1 MPLGTKKSQ
10 ASDEHTLNFGLK
22 IRSGPKGPGFGA
34 PKSTLT
40 GNQCTHDEP
49 SGKSF
54 VVFSCFF
61 LGGVFDQLPISDST
75 KRQLRRLK
83 VLPKAREGTIFLRGE
98 R

>member
-1 MPLGTKKSQ
+1 MYILYIYISIGLKKHALGHKQSQ

-61 LGGVFDQLPISDST
+61 FWGGARVLISC
-75 KRQLRRLK
+75 QFLI
-83 VLPKAREGTIFLRGE
+83 LPKGN
-98 R
+98 